1 MKKFEIFSKKDE
13 NGRRNFKLILCEIFP
28 DSCVDEVNEVGTMF
42 NKNGIT
48 WLREYCEKAL
58 PSIEGMSLRCEF
70 IDDERTE
77 IFGHGDTGVI
87 DDSPTFENAV
97 VIGTFKRGYIDE
109 IETEKGKILA
119 LIGEGEIDAQCYHN
133 FVTKL
138 DEDIANG
145 IYPNGSVEIMRAK
158 GQEGI
163 VYKYGYKENGR
174 IPSEFIFS
182 GYALLGIEPADDSAK
197 LIELNEDK
205 HKEDK
210 TMDKSDI
217 KAIVA
222 EVVAEMNSSKAE
234 KEAMQA
240 ECDAKVAEANQ
251 AVETITQEKNEIVAS
266 SEEIQKALDDL
277 KAEYDELN
285 KKYDALWEEKI
296 TLEEALGEAKAK
308 ERIGELNEAISIFS
322 DTEKDYAKAEI
333 EAFKENPVESEINS
347 VVSKIYEEIGKNAKT
362 QAEKEIQE
370 LNSKKEEIEDIFSE
384 VIDDASADDIE
395 DTNIF

>member
-109 IETEKGKILA
+109 IETEKGKISA

>member
-285 KKYDALWEEKI
+285 KRYDALWEEKI

-322 DTEKDYAKAEI
+322 DTEKDCAKAEI